1 MPGVDLGCPPRL
13 VSGVFAAYGR
23 EVGRAEDRERAWRAS
38 SGSAGSPDADQGDVI
53 EMGDR
58 EPRWN
63 GPRWPGPRWPART
76 LGVGLAALLVGLLL
90 GYAGGH
96 LQASHK
102 RAPAPAASQA
112 VTTEPLLDTTGIT
125 VTGARCAAQ
134 LGHTLQL
141 GIEIINQSGR
151 AVMLRQVA
159 PVVPLSGMRAVSARW
174 GPCGTLPQPI
184 PPQSPSLESGATRW
198 LTVTFRVLVK
208 CPEPFPVLFKVSYAQ
223 SGRTMTTQFDSF
235 PDLGQVKY
243 NSCRAGS

>member
-1 MPGVDLGCPPRL
+1 M
-13 VSGVFAAYGR
+13 
-23 EVGRAEDRERAWRAS
+23 GRAEDRERAWRAS

-63 GPRWPGPRWPART
+63 WPRWLGPRWPART
-76 LGVGLAALLVGLLL
+76 LGVGLAVLVVGLLL

-102 RAPAPAASQA
+102 RTPAPAASQA

-125 VTGARCAAQ
+125 VTGARCAVQ
-134 LGHTLQL
+134 LGSTLQL
-141 GIEIINQSGR
+141 GIEIVNQSTR
-151 AVMLRQVA
+151 PVTLHQVA
-159 PVVPLSGMRAVSARW
+159 PVVPLSGMQAVAARW
-174 GPCGTLPQPI
+174 GPCGSLPEPV
-184 PPQSPSLESGATRW
+184 PQQSVLKPGATIW
-198 LTVTFRVLVK
+198 LAVTFRVLVK

-243 NSCRAGS
+243 NNCRTGP

>member
-1 MPGVDLGCPPRL
+1 
-13 VSGVFAAYGR
+13 
-23 EVGRAEDRERAWRAS
+23 
-38 SGSAGSPDADQGDVI
+38 
-53 EMGDR
+53 MGGR
-58 EPRWN
+58 EPRWHR
-63 GPRWPGPRWPART
+63 PRWLGPRWPART
-76 LGVGLAALLVGLLL
+76 LGVGLAALVVGLLL

-102 RAPAPAASQA
+102 RTPAPAASQA
-112 VTTEPLLDTTGIT
+112 VTTEPLLDTTGVT
-125 VTGARCAAQ
+125 VTGARCAVQ

-141 GIEIINQSGR
+141 GIEIVNQSGR

-174 GPCGTLPQPI
+174 GPCGTLPQPV
-184 PPQSPSLESGATRW
+184 PPQSPSLEPGATRW
-198 LTVTFRVLVK
+198 LTATFRVLVK

-243 NSCRAGS
+243 NNCRTGP